1 VIQSSTTTA
10 GIVFPIAAAVA
21 LAASLVLV
29 SSLERLALRWGLS
42 EAMLGILVAAAAN
55 APEIT
60 SAVTA
65 SAHGQGA
72 IGAGVVLGSNVFN
85 LAALLG
91 LGAIVASRIRLHRKV
106 VLFEGTTGT
115 WVALVTLVV
124 VVTGL
129 AAGVGL
135 LLVVLVVGPYLL
147 VTASSPEG
155 LRKRGI
161 PATIAWW
168 LGQAVAEEEQELT
181 AGIHPAPARRFDG
194 MVAAGSVVVVVLASV
209 VMERS
214 AEKLGQHFGL
224 SKLVIGGVIL
234 AAVTS
239 LPNAVGAVYLS
250 ARGRGTAVLSE
261 AMNSNMIN
269 VVVGL
274 FIPALFFGLGTSG
287 NDGRLVAGWYAAVTV
302 LSLVLA
308 FAGRGLSRLAGSA
321 IVASYTVFLLIAV
334 MR

>member
-1 VIQSSTTTA
+1 MIGSSAVAA

-21 LAASLVLV
+21 LAASVLLV
-29 SSLERLALRWGLS
+29 SSLERLASRWGLS
-42 EAMLGILVAAAAN
+42 EAMLGIVVALAAN
-55 APEIT
+55 TPEIT

-65 SAHGQGA
+65 SAHGQAA

-91 LGAIVASRIRLHRKV
+91 LGALVASRIRLHRKV
-106 VLFEGTTGT
+106 VIFEGTTGT
-115 WVALVTLVV
+115 WVAVVTLVV
-124 VVTGL
+124 VVAGL
-129 AAGVGL
+129 AAGLGL
-135 LLVVLVVGPYLL
+135 LLVAVVVGPYLL
-147 VTASSPEG
+147 VSASSPVG

-161 PATIAWW
+161 PSAIARW
-168 LGQAVAEEEQELT
+168 LGQAVAEEEEELKP
-181 AGIHPAPARRFDG
+181 AIHPAPARRFDS
-194 MVAAGSVVVVVLASV
+194 MVAIGSVVVVVLASV

-214 AEKLGQHFGL
+214 AERLGQHFGL

-250 ARGRGTAVLSE
+250 ARGHGTAVLSE

-269 VVVGL
+269 VVIGL
-274 FIPALFFGLGTSG
+274 FLPAVFFGLGATGS
-287 NDGRLVAGWYAAVTV
+287 DGRLVAGWYAALTV
-302 LSLVLA
+302 LSLVMA
-308 FAGRGLSRLAGSA
+308 FVGRGLSRFTGSV
-321 IVASYTVFLLIAV
+321 IVAGYGAFLLVAV

>member
-1 VIQSSTTTA
+1 MLGV
-10 GIVFPIAAAVA
+10 VVA
-21 LAASLVLV
+21 L
-29 SSLERLALRWGLS
+29 
-42 EAMLGILVAAAAN
+42 AAN

-91 LGAIVASRIRLHRKV
+91 VGALVASRIRLHRKV
-106 VLFEGTTGT
+106 VIFEGTTGT
-115 WVALVTLVV
+115 WVAVVTLVV
-124 VVTGL
+124 VVAGL
-129 AAGVGL
+129 AASLGL
-135 LLVVLVVGPYLL
+135 LLVAVVVGPYLL
-147 VTASSPEG
+147 VSASSPEG
-155 LRKRGI
+155 LRKRGM
-161 PATIAWW
+161 PAPIAQW
-168 LGQAVAEEEQELT
+168 LGQAVAEEEQELMP
-181 AGIHPAPARRFDG
+181 AIHPAPARRFDG
-194 MVAAGSVVVVVLASV
+194 IAAIGSVVVVVLASV

-214 AEKLGQHFGL
+214 AERLGQHFGL

-239 LPNAVGAVYLS
+239 LPNAVGSVYLAS
-250 ARGRGTAVLSE
+250 RGRGTAVLSE

-274 FIPALFFGLGTSG
+274 FLPALFFGLGATGS
-287 NDGRLVAGWYAAVTV
+287 DGRLVAGWYAALTV

-321 IVASYTVFLLIAV
+321 IVASYAVFLLVAV
-334 MR
+334 TR